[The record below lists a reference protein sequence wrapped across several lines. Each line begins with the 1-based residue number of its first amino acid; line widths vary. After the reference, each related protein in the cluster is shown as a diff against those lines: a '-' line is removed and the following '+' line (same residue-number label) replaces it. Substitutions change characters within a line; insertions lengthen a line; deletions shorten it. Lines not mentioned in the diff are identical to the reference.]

1 MDVKFLSKDQP
12 EFAVTSRPWFAGL
25 DYIGE
30 IDLIKFPLLAVFSS
44 VKCPAS
50 SILKAH
56 DYAKE
61 IRNGKMGIISGFH
74 APAEKE
80 VLEVLLKGT
89 CPIVVVLG
97 RRLEGARIPAAWKAE
112 IEKGRLLVISPFK
125 EYQKQVKKE
134 MALKR
139 NDLAARIAG
148 RVLIVHAS
156 EGGSLQGQVKEWA
169 SDGIEVSYLDDPKNA
184 LDIDEE

>member
-1 MDVKFLSKDQP
+1 MSVPNSDFRSLGDFGSLGNL
-12 EFAVTSRPWFAGL
+12 E
-25 DYIGE
+25 
-30 IDLIKFPLLAVFSS
+30 LINRPLLAIFSS
-44 VKCPAS
+44 AKCPAGL
-50 SILKAH
+50 ILKAH

-61 IRNGKMGIISGFH
+61 IRNGEMGIISGFH

-97 RRLEGARIPAAWKAE
+97 RRLEGARIPAAWKTE
-112 IEKGRLLVISPFK
+112 IEKGRMLVISPFK
-125 EYQKQVKKE
+125 EYQAHVKKE

-156 EGGSLQGQVKEWA
+156 EGGGLQGQVEKWKEENMLVEFL
-169 SDGIEVSYLDDPKNA
+169 GNIE
-184 LDIDEE
+184 

>member
-1 MDVKFLSKDQP
+1 MEIFELGKLNHPLVSQLGL
-12 EFAVTSRPWFAGL
+12 TSL
-25 DYIGE
+25 DYVGDTSLLDSPMIG
-30 IDLIKFPLLAVFSS
+30 VFSS
-44 VKCPAS
+44 AKCPAS

-61 IRNGKMGIISGFH
+61 IRNGEMGIISGFH

-112 IEKGRLLVISPFK
+112 IEKGRMLVISPFK
-125 EYQKQVKKE
+125 DYQKYVTKDIS
-134 MALKR
+134 LKC
-139 NDLAARIAG
+139 NDLAARIAK

-156 EGGSLQGQVKEWA
+156 EGGSLQGQVEMWKLNE
-169 SDGIEVSYLDDPKNA
+169 IQVELLNK
-184 LDIDEE
+184 I

>member
-1 MDVKFLSKDQP
+1 MKPPNLEIARIKQMEMDLDSIGN
-12 EFAVTSRPWFAGL
+12 TSLL
-25 DYIGE
+25 D
-30 IDLIKFPLLAVFSS
+30 KPLLAIFSS
-44 VKCPAS
+44 AQCPAS

-61 IRNGKMGIISGFH
+61 IRNGEIGIVSGFH
-74 APAEKE
+74 SPAEKE

-89 CPIVVVLG
+89 CPIVVILG
-97 RRLEGARIPAAWKAE
+97 RRLEGARLPVVWKAE
-112 IEKGRLLVISPFK
+112 IEKGRQLVISPFK

-156 EGGSLQGQVKEWA
+156 EGGSLQGQVEKWKKENIRI
-169 SDGIEVSYLDDPKNA
+169 DYLV
-184 LDIDEE
+184 